1 MTTSQI
7 EARDLRVGDLIHN
20 NNFGRNEVTR
30 LIVRDASV
38 TVLLDH
44 SSPHTFRNVHE
55 LLTVD
60 RNSQEG

>member
-1 MTTSQI
+1 MQTIEI
-7 EARDLRVGDLIHN
+7 EAKDLRVGDLIHN
-20 NNFGRNEVTR
+20 NHYGRNEVTR
-30 LIVRDASV
+30 LINRGYSV

-60 RNSQEG
+60 RNSQES

>member
-1 MTTSQI
+1 MQTIQI

-20 NNFGRNEVTR
+20 NHYGRNEVTR
-30 LIVRDASV
+30 LIVRTHV

-55 LLTVD
+55 MLTVD
-60 RNSQEG
+60 RDTQEG